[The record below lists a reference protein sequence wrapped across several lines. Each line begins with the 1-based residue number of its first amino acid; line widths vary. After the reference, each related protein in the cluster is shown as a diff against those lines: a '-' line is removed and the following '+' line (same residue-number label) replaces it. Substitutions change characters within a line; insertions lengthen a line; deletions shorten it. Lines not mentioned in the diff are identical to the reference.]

1 MLLLLLADAEPDV
14 DAPAMSTFAFATF
27 GLLLLLAHD
36 DELDVEL
43 AGLCRTEYLYNGVNF
58 GGFGLSLLDDD
69 SDLCSGK
76 DARRP
81 TDIAATPLNS
91 VTVGNVGNE

>member
-1 MLLLLLADAEPDV
+1 MLVEAEPDD
-14 DAPAMSTFAFATF
+14 DAWAMSTFAFATF
-27 GLLLLLAHD
+27 GLLLLLLMHD

-58 GGFGLSLLDDD
+58 GGFGLSLLDVD
-69 SDLCSGK
+69 SDLCNGN
-76 DARRP
+76 DALRP
-81 TDIAATPLNS
+81 TDAAATPLSS